1 MRNHAEDLDIKFR
14 IEGKTPELWYADRG
28 ISKPVSYKIENGV
41 TTIKLHLEAQESL
54 FVVFQKTAIQNE
66 LIIGEKKQNE
76 ILKLSDNWKVSFW
89 EISGNSKHLNLE
101 KLTSWANNEDET
113 IKYFSGIAIYTRD
126 FEFKKTLANTSLIL
140 DLGIVKDIATIF
152 VNGKELET
160 LWKAP
165 YEVDISKAVKMGKN
179 TLELRVTN
187 QWDNRII
194 GDRILPKEKKILSS
208 VPAFGVGQKLKE
220 SGLPGPVVLK
230 SRN

>member
-1 MRNHAEDLDIKFR
+1 
-14 IEGKTPELWYADRG
+14 
-28 ISKPVSYKIENGV
+28 
-41 TTIKLHLEAQESL
+41 
-54 FVVFQKTAIQNE
+54 
-66 LIIGEKKQNE
+66 
-76 ILKLSDNWKVSFW
+76 
-89 EISGNSKHLNLE
+89 
-101 KLTSWANNEDET
+101 
-113 IKYFSGIAIYTRD
+113 
-126 FEFKKTLANTSLIL
+126 LIL

-220 SGLPGPVVLK
+220 SGLLGPVVLK